1 MSDLH
6 RGDHRPRTRGSQG
19 DGRLGRAL
27 RDVVEVRAGQPTWSP
42 ATAGLGSRAFVA
54 TLEPGPDQPGRGAER
69 PRFGAIVVTA
79 VLAAVVAAAIAL
91 WPAITSHRTPA
102 GGRPGLPASHATAAP
117 ASRS

>member
-6 RGDHRPRTRGSQG
+6 RGDHRSRTRGSQG
-19 DGRLGRAL
+19 DERLGRVL
-27 RDVVEVRAGQPTWSP
+27 RDVVECRAGQPTWSP

-54 TLEPGPDQPGRGAER
+54 ALEPRPDRRGLGAER

-79 VLAAVVAAAIAL
+79 VLAAVVAAGIAL
-91 WPAITSHRTPA
+91 WPAITSHRALA